1 MTQPSPR
8 ASRRI
13 FWIGA
18 SLVAGVIMV
27 FFALDRGL
35 FRNPETRVFEMSVF
49 FASWL
54 AIALLLRAFSKR
66 IRSFDDLTVDRL
78 IDGQDDEPPKR

>member
-18 SLVAGVIMV
+18 SLIAGVIMV
-27 FFALDRGL
+27 FFALDKGL
-35 FRNPETRVFEMSVF
+35 FQNPDTRVFEMSVF
-49 FASWL
+49 FAAWL
-54 AIALLLRAFSKR
+54 AIVLLLRAFSKR
-66 IRSFDDLTVDRL
+66 FRSFDDLTVDRL
-78 IDGQDDEPPKR
+78 VERHDDEPPKR

>member
-18 SLVAGVIMV
+18 SLVAGVIML
-27 FFALDRGL
+27 FFAIDKGL
-35 FRNPETRVFEMSVF
+35 FQNPDTRVFEMSVF

-54 AIALLLRAFSKR
+54 AIVLLLRVFSKR
-66 IRSFDDLTVDRL
+66 FRSFEDLTIEGLTKRE
-78 IDGQDDEPPKR
+78 DDDPPKG